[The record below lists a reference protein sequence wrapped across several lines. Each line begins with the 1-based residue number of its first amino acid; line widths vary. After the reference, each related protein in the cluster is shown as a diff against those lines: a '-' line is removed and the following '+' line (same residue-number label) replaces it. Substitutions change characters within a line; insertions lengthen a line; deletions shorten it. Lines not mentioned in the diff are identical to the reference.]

1 MRSRI
6 KGWIIPIVW
15 ILTIA
20 ILWAI
25 ASLSSDNA
33 WKGSPLYVFLGAM
46 VARFV
51 YEKMYP
57 TTMLSYK
64 MIPDLKQVLVWFDNT
79 QTIVLK
85 NGSKR
90 IEIHLTPNRSLTPKR
105 ELWMTDSGLGNISE
119 VVVTDPGRLG
129 RKVYLQAGEFF
140 VTRSTTGYII
150 SWEDGDWEVAHIL
163 D

>member
-1 MRSRI
+1 MGSSI
-6 KGWIIPIVW
+6 KGWVIPIVW

-33 WKGSPLYVFLGAM
+33 WKGSPLYVFLGAIA
-46 VARFV
+46 ARVV
-51 YEKMYP
+51 YEYLYP
-57 TTMLSYK
+57 PSMLSNK
-64 MIPDLKQVLVWFDNT
+64 MIPDLKQVMVWFDNT

-90 IEIHLTPNRSLTPKR
+90 IEIHLTPNKSLTPKK
-105 ELWMTDSGLGNISE
+105 ELWLRDSHLNGSE
-119 VVVTDPGRLG
+119 VVVTEPGRLG
-129 RKVYLQAGEFF
+129 RRVYLQAGEFF
-140 VTRSTTGYII
+140 VTRGTTGYII